1 MTIGE
6 MRQAKQEKGY
16 SMAQLSAL
24 SGVPLGTLQK
34 IFNGETEHPRYKTRQ
49 AIERALGGIEAGEDR
64 RITVAGGQSP
74 ASYQYEPRQ
83 PGILR
88 EPALAYGIRQVKE
101 QGEYTVEDYYAWPKE
116 QRIELIDGVIYEMEA
131 PGFVHQ
137 RIAAVLLYKISA
149 YIREKGGSCI
159 PLASPLNVRLDCD
172 DKTMVQPDLVILCDK
187 DKMKR
192 WGVMGAPDFVL
203 EVISESTRKKDYT
216 KKLQKYADA
225 GVKEYWIVDP
235 EKRMLITYNFIN
247 WDIPGIQPLEGTAD
261 VALYG
266 GELKIDLDEIAGL
279 IEELP
284 E

>member
-1 MTIGE
+1 MTLEE
-6 MRQAKQEKGY
+6 MRSAKQEKGY
-16 SMAQLSAL
+16 SMAQLSAC

-34 IFNGETEHPRYKTRQ
+34 IFNGKTEHPRYKTRQ
-49 AIERALGGIEAGEDR
+49 AIERVLGGMEAEDR
-64 RITVAGGQSP
+64 GRGADGAPGP
-74 ASYQYEPRQ
+74 AAFCCEQ
-83 PGILR
+83 PQPDILR
-88 EPALAYGIRQVKE
+88 EPAPSYGARQARQ
-101 QGEYTVEDYYAWPKE
+101 QGEYTIEDYYAWPE
-116 QRIELIDGVIYEMEA
+116 DQRIELIDGMIYEMEA

-149 YIREKGGSCI
+149 YIREYGGSCI
-159 PLASPLNVRLDCD
+159 PLTAPLDVRLDCD
-172 DKTMVQPDLVILCDK
+172 NKTMVQPDLVILCDK
-187 DKMKR
+187 DRIKR

-203 EVISESTRKKDYT
+203 EVISKSTRKRDYT

-235 EKRMLITYNFIN
+235 EKRILVTYNFIN
-247 WDIPGIQPLEGTAD
+247 WDIPSIQPLEGTAG

-279 IEELP
+279 IEDFP

>member
-1 MTIGE
+1 MTLEE
-6 MRQAKQEKGY
+6 MRSAKQEKGY
-16 SMAQLSAL
+16 SMAQLSAC

-34 IFNGETEHPRYKTRQ
+34 IFNGKTEHPRYKTRQ
-49 AIERALGGIEAGEDR
+49 AIERVLGGMEAEDR
-64 RITVAGGQSP
+64 GRGADGAPGP
-74 ASYQYEPRQ
+74 AAFCCEQ
-83 PGILR
+83 PQLDILR
-88 EPALAYGIRQVKE
+88 EPAPAYGARQARQ
-101 QGEYTVEDYYAWPKE
+101 QGEYTIEDYYAWPE
-116 QRIELIDGVIYEMEA
+116 DQRIELIDGMIYEMEA

-159 PLASPLNVRLDCD
+159 PLTAPLDVRLDCD
-172 DKTMVQPDLVILCDK
+172 NKTMVQPDLVILCDK
-187 DKMKR
+187 DRIKR

-203 EVISESTRKKDYT
+203 EVISKSTRKRDYT

-235 EKRMLITYNFIN
+235 EKRILVTYNFIN
-247 WDIPGIQPLEGTAD
+247 WDIPSIQPLEGTAG

-279 IEELP
+279 IEDFP

>member
-1 MTIGE
+1 MTLEE
-6 MRQAKQEKGY
+6 MRSAKQEKGY
-16 SMAQLSAL
+16 SMAQLSAC

-34 IFNGETEHPRYKTRQ
+34 IFNGKTEHPRYKTRQ
-49 AIERALGGIEAGEDR
+49 AIERVLGGMEAEDR
-64 RITVAGGQSP
+64 GSGADGAPGP
-74 ASYQYEPRQ
+74 AAFCCEQ
-83 PGILR
+83 PQPDILR
-88 EPALAYGIRQVKE
+88 EPAPSYGARQARQ
-101 QGEYTVEDYYAWPKE
+101 QGEYTIEDYYAWPE
-116 QRIELIDGVIYEMEA
+116 DQRIELIDGMIYEMEA

-159 PLASPLNVRLDCD
+159 PLTAPLDVRLDCD
-172 DKTMVQPDLVILCDK
+172 NKTMVQPDLVILCDK
-187 DKMKR
+187 DRIKR

-203 EVISESTRKKDYT
+203 EVISKSTRKRDYT

-235 EKRMLITYNFIN
+235 EKRILVTYNFIN
-247 WDIPGIQPLEGTAD
+247 WDIPSIQPLEGTAG

-279 IEELP
+279 IEDFP